1 MDEEEREP
9 KNFWVASINKDNT
22 IKEVYGHI
30 EVSDQ
35 HDHKDTTPYF
45 NVLDDPTG
53 SFVDKP
59 GIHAEIVDGS
69 HSTYTYEDV
78 VKANPSYH
86 YVKPEYAEL
95 ASKHHMEFDNTWLA
109 NDILGLIATDPQ
121 RFKINYIARPQ
132 DVCLDETYFRDES
145 LVNKES
151 TMACVPDIYNKLVFV
166 RDNDTGK
173 IDFLGKLTSYSICHY
188 SVNPHDHFQ
197 VNYVTAA
204 DLHVESI
211 GHDDPYVNGHLTD
224 LYNDINKL
232 KKSNKHPLL
241 KKTHFLPAP
250 KKHPKKGPWP
260 IELTELFN
268 NAGVTCIIFSG
279 DWTIVKFLDGD
290 IQRVHLSEGSSDD
303 SRETAILYCLAKH
316 TYPNIKHDL
325 HKAVKVAKIQKPHK
339 DKQN

>member
-9 KNFWVASINKDNT
+9 KNFWVASINKDYT

-69 HSTYTYEDV
+69 HSTYT
-78 VKANPSYH
+78 
-86 YVKPEYAEL
+86 
-95 ASKHHMEFDNTWLA
+95 
-109 NDILGLIATDPQ
+109 
-121 RFKINYIARPQ
+121 
-132 DVCLDETYFRDES
+132 S

-151 TMACVPDIYNKLVFV
+151 TMACVPDNYNKLVYV
-166 RDNDTGK
+166 RDNNTGK

-197 VNYVTAA
+197 VNSVTAA

-211 GHDDPYVNGHLTD
+211 GHDYPYVNGHLTD